1 MKYGTLMKRSLTLAL
16 LVAIGGW
23 NFPAAA
29 QSRSAADSYRVAAS
43 GITSTKDE
51 AERFV
56 LSNVLDAPLDAPAKA
71 IVERYGK
78 SLEMFDVASKLPFGT
93 WGYDLNEPMT
103 AGRLVPNILELA
115 DVVILRARLRAAAGD
130 HKLPLE
136 DALHL
141 AQLARR
147 LSVQPSLPRQ
157 IQQLT
162 LFDKATQLAGAALLD
177 AAPADITAFVE
188 KLDELRSPPDAI
200 DVIEAEERAYLLYH
214 RRLVDDPYLR
224 RIAEEGIGP
233 FNMLF
238 GKSIQPVNVDDL
250 TGDEPA
256 AIAAFAATEQVFTD
270 VIAALKLPPL
280 ERVSE
285 LQAARARAKVAHP
298 LAQAAVQIMDECMRL
313 TQIHE
318 MQMTF
323 LRTAATIC
331 ADPQRPI
338 DADKA
343 RALARP
349 MRFDYLPL
357 EAGFSMK
364 FTDQGQLNPPM
375 TIVVGPRPVRVMPAT
390 APSTRPR

>member
-1 MKYGTLMKRSLTLAL
+1 MNRRITFAAVMML
-16 LVAIGGW
+16 GGW
-23 NFPAAA
+23 SLSVCA

-43 GITSTKDE
+43 GIVSSKDE

-56 LSNVLDAPLDAPAKA
+56 QLSVLDAPLDAPAKA
-71 IVERYGK
+71 IVERYAK

-157 IQQLT
+157 IQQLI
-162 LFDKATQLAGAALLD
+162 LFDKATQLAGVALLN
-177 AAPADITAFVE
+177 ASPADIAGFIE

-224 RIAEEGIGP
+224 RIADEGIGP
-233 FNMLF
+233 FNLLF
-238 GKSIQPVNVDDL
+238 GKTIQPVNVDDL
-250 TGDEPA
+250 AGDEPA
-256 AIAAFAATEQVFTD
+256 AIAAFSATEQAFTD
-270 VIAALKLPPL
+270 VIAALKQPPL
-280 ERVSE
+280 ERAGE
-285 LQAARARAKVAHP
+285 MQAIRARVRIAHP
-298 LAQAAVQIMDECMRL
+298 LAQASLQLMDECMRL
-313 TQIHE
+313 AQIHE

-331 ADPQRPI
+331 ADPHRPI

-349 MRFDYLPL
+349 FRFDFQPL
-357 EAGFSMK
+357 ESGFSMK
-364 FTDQGQLNPPM
+364 FTDQGQLDPPM
-375 TIVVGPRPVRVMPAT
+375 TIIVGQRPVRAMPAT
-390 APSTRPR
+390 APATRPR